1 MVQRLADS
9 WRSIIGSN
17 GIAILMAFFDTQPDL
32 RDLDEERIGFAKY
45 YLEDLR
51 FLYKDSSHENKKV
64 LSSKYYNQFTV

>member
-1 MVQRLADS
+1 
-9 WRSIIGSN
+9 
-17 GIAILMAFFDTQPDL
+17 MAFFDTQPDL